1 MQSKYSIKELEH
13 LSGIKAHTIRAWESR
28 YKLIEPHRTATNIR
42 YYVDEHLKKI
52 LNTSALI
59 KAGVK
64 ISKIAQM
71 TEEEINEAVMNSGRY
86 ESNFTTYINSLK
98 VATLMYEENTFDAVV
113 SKCIV
118 SYGAEKTLMEV
129 VGPFIKEIGLLWQ
142 IGVMKV
148 SHEHFASNMLK
159 MKLFALID
167 QSFPHSLDSN
177 SSAYILYLPADEL
190 HELSLLYLY
199 YHLIING
206 NRVIYLGQAVPFEY
220 LKQVSEK
227 TGIRNF
233 ISVFTTNPHIDEIS
247 KYMGIIGENFHNTG
261 SRFLLTGKQV
271 QDLVADVETP
281 MVSIFKGVEEL
292 REAVLN

>member
-1 MQSKYSIKELEH
+1 MQSKYSIKDLEH

-28 YKLIEPHRTATNIR
+28 YKLIEPYRTATNIR

-98 VATLMYEENTFDAVV
+98 VATLNYEENTFDVII

-142 IGVMKV
+142 IGAVKV
-148 SHEHFASNMLK
+148 SHEHFASNMLR

-167 QSFPHSLDSN
+167 QSFPLSLDST
-177 SSAYILYLPADEL
+177 SDSYILYLPADEL

-220 LKQVSEK
+220 LKEVSEK
-227 TGIRNF
+227 TGISNF
-233 ISVFTTNPHIDEIS
+233 VSVFTTRPHIDEIS
-247 KYMGIIGENFHNTG
+247 KYLGLIEENFHNTG
-261 SRFLLTGKQV
+261 CRFLLTGKQIE
-271 QDLVADVETP
+271 QVEEGLNVP
-281 MVSIFKGVEEL
+281 EVSLFKGVEEL
-292 REAVLN
+292 RETLVK